1 MNKKNQN
8 TVIRPVKGRK
18 SPDLGPLAVMV
29 SSEKDI
35 HLLREQLPAKD
46 TAGLAMSRIYVQ
58 DSPTPYYSLTGPVI
72 SSPYAVMLMEPLIAF
87 GAKEILFFGW
97 CGSISPDVETGD
109 IIVPDGAIIDEGTSL
124 HYGGCTNGI
133 ARPSEEFSL
142 KIKQMLIS
150 HNLNFHEGLIW
161 TTDAVYRE
169 THEKIE
175 YFQSRNALAVEM
187 ELSALFTVGKFR
199 NVPVSAILVVSDEL
213 STLKWKPGFADERFL
228 ATRKA
233 VAEAIAFLCHQKD
246 GSVKI

>member
-1 MNKKNQN
+1 MNMA
-8 TVIRPVKGRK
+8 VINPVKGRK
-18 SPDLGPLAVMV
+18 SPNLGPFAMMV

-46 TAGLAMSRIYVQ
+46 IAGLAMSRIYAQ
-58 DSPTPYYSLTGPVI
+58 DSPNPYYSLTGPVI

-124 HYGGCTNGI
+124 HYGGCSNGI
-133 ARPSEEFSL
+133 ARSSEELSSR
-142 KIKQMLIS
+142 IKEMLIT
-150 HNLNFHEGLIW
+150 HKLDFHEGLIW

-169 THEKIE
+169 THEKID

-199 NVPVSAILVVSDEL
+199 NIPVGAILVVSDEL
-213 STLKWKPGFADERFL
+213 STLKWKPGFADERFIDS
-228 ATRKA
+228 RKA
-233 VAEAIAFLCHQKD
+233 VVGAVASFCKKFI
-246 GSVKI
+246 